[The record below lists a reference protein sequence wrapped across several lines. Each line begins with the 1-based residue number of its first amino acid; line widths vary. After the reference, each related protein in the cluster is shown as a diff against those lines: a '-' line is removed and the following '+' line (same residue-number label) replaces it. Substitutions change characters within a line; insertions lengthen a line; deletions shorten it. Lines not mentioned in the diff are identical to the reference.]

1 MKSWIYGH
9 TFDKL
14 SIFQGALVQ
23 MMGPIPL
30 CATLSQPS
38 LLQLI
43 FKEVITQTG
52 LNETEEICGCSKNAV
67 KPLLY

>member
-1 MKSWIYGH
+1 
-9 TFDKL
+9 
-14 SIFQGALVQ
+14 

-67 KPLLY
+67 TPLLY